1 MHITDLSKILTAKG
15 FFAHEKLANRY
26 VVQSFTALIGT
37 YQLSSISK
45 YETDLVKY
53 EAQENEFFMM
63 LGTLLQAIFLGSQRN
78 FTPLQSNARVAF
90 Q

>member
-1 MHITDLSKILTAKG
+1 LTAKG

-45 YETDLVKY
+45 YEADLVKY
-53 EAQENEFFMM
+53 EAQKNEFFMM

-78 FTPLQSNARVAF
+78 FALHHSMAREAS